1 MANIYPT
8 ALFSALNRLLL
19 LVFLFIIGPGK
30 IESRAQ
36 ITASDFVTT
45 WKTDIPGDGTSSN
58 QIKIPAFGEYT
69 VYYESIP
76 AGSAGTLPAAGTFI
90 DQNVITL
97 PAAGTYRIAI
107 RPTGAVPFHRIVA
120 ETGSLPKLLTIEQ
133 WGNVVWSSMESAY
146 IGCANL
152 TAISATDVPILSS
165 VTTMESAFQ
174 GCVLLNEAPAMD
186 NWDVGEVTNMAYMFL
201 GAQLFNQPIGNWD
214 VSSVTNMNLMFS
226 ATQAFNQPIGNWDVG
241 NVTDMSYM
249 FWSASAFN
257 QPIGSWN
264 VSGVTDMQ
272 HMFDSANNFN
282 QPIGSWDVSSVT
294 DMRQMFIQA
303 AAFNQPIGNWN
314 VGNVTRMDAM
324 FNNADAFNQ
333 PIGDWDVSKVT
344 NMGSMF
350 AFNPVFNQP
359 LADWDVSSVTN
370 IGGMFGA
377 SPFNQPIGN
386 WDVSNVTEMG
396 AMFYANQVFNQPIG
410 DWDVSSVTNMSNMFK
425 NASAFNQPIG
435 DWDVSNVTNMSSM
448 FENASAFNQPIG
460 NWDVSNVNNMTSML
474 SSAAGFNQPIGNW
487 NVSNVDYMS
496 NMFAFNPT
504 FNQPIDTWDVSNVT
518 EMSSMFENAS
528 AFNQPLGNWTLNA
541 SVDMSGML
549 IGSGL
554 DCSNYSNTLIGWA
567 ANPATPPGRVLEAD
581 GKTYG
586 QTAELARDYLI
597 TTKSW
602 TITGDSL
609 DATCTSM
616 PVTLV
621 SFSAARQESFSLL
634 TWSTTEETNSDRFDI
649 QRSTDGKAWQVVGSI
664 PSTGESKV
672 LKKYRFE
679 DYSPATGINY
689 YRLKMVDHDETF
701 AYSHI
706 ERVDFKGLADFY
718 VFPNPATDKL
728 MIGNHEEVN
737 EISIYNQAGLKV
749 LKRRSISAQGIDV
762 SKLLPGSY
770 TISITLSD
778 GSRYAGKVQVMK

>member
-8 ALFSALNRLLL
+8 ALFSALNQLLL
-19 LVFLFIIGPGK
+19 LTFLFFIGSGK
-30 IESRAQ
+30 IESHAQ
-36 ITASDFVTT
+36 IAASDYVTT
-45 WKTDIPGDGTSSN
+45 WKTDIPGDATGSN

-97 PAAGTYRIAI
+97 PAAGIYRIAI
-107 RPTGAVPFHRIVA
+107 RPTGAAPFHRITA
-120 ETGSLPKLLTIEQ
+120 QTGSFQKLLTIEQ
-133 WGNVVWSSMESAY
+133 WGNVVWSSMESAFTS
-146 IGCANL
+146 CANL
-152 TAISATDVPILSS
+152 TAISATDVPVLSS
-165 VTTMESAFQ
+165 VTTMERAFL
-174 GCVLLNEAPAMD
+174 GCLSLNDAPAMD
-186 NWDVGEVTNMAYMFL
+186 NWDVGEVTDMAYMFS

-214 VSSVTNMNLMFS
+214 VSSVTNMSLMFS
-226 ATQAFNQPIGNWDVG
+226 ATQAFNQPIGNWNVG
-241 NVTDMSYM
+241 NVADMSYM
-249 FWSASAFN
+249 FWNASAFN

-264 VSGVTDMQ
+264 VSGVNNME
-272 HMFDSANNFN
+272 HMFDGANNFN

-294 DMRQMFIQA
+294 DMTEMFIGA

-324 FNNADAFNQ
+324 FNAADVFNQ
-333 PIGDWDVSKVT
+333 PLADWDVSNVT
-344 NMGSMF
+344 SMGSMF

-370 IGGMFGA
+370 MGGMFGA
-377 SPFNQPIGN
+377 SAFNQPIGN

-396 AMFYANQVFNQPIG
+396 GMFYANQVFNQPIG
-410 DWDVSSVTNMSNMFK
+410 DWDVSSVT
-425 NASAFNQPIG
+425 
-435 DWDVSNVTNMSSM
+435 DMSSM
-448 FENASAFNQPIG
+448 FEGSAAFNQPIG
-460 NWDVSNVNNMTSML
+460 NWDVSNVNNMISMF

-487 NVSNVDYMS
+487 NVSNVEYMI
-496 NMFAFNPT
+496 NMFGFNPT

-528 AFNQPLGNWTLNA
+528 AFNQPLGNWALNA
-541 SVDMSGML
+541 SVDMTGML

-567 ANPATPPGRVLEAD
+567 ANPATPPGRVLEAN

-586 QTAELARDYLI
+586 QTAELARDYLT

-621 SFSAARQESFSLL
+621 SFAATRQESFSLL

-649 QRSTDGKAWQVVGSI
+649 QRSTDGNAWQVVGSI

-679 DYSPATGINY
+679 DHSPATGINY

-706 ERVDFKGLADFY
+706 ERIDFKGLADFY

-737 EISIYNQAGLKV
+737 EVSIYNQAGLKV

-762 SKLLPGSY
+762 SKLPPGSY
-770 TISITLSD
+770 TISVTLSD
-778 GSRYAGKVQVMK
+778 GRRHAGKVQVMK

>member
-19 LVFLFIIGPGK
+19 LVFLFFIGSGK
-30 IESRAQ
+30 IESHAQ
-36 ITASDFVTT
+36 IAASDYVTT
-45 WKTDIPGDGTSSN
+45 WKTDIPGDGTGSN

-120 ETGSLPKLLTIEQ
+120 ETGSFPKLLTIEQ
-133 WGNVVWSSMESAY
+133 WGNAMWSSMESAY

-165 VTTMESAFQ
+165 VTTMERAFQ

-214 VSSVTNMNLMFS
+214 VSSVTNMSLMFS

-272 HMFDSANNFN
+272 HMFDGAYNFN

-324 FNNADAFNQ
+324 FNSTPFNQ
-333 PIGDWDVSKVT
+333 PIGEWDVSNVT

-350 AFNPVFNQP
+350 AFDPVFNQP
-359 LADWDVSSVTN
+359 LADWDVSSVTDMS
-370 IGGMFGA
+370 GMFGA

-410 DWDVSSVTNMSNMFK
+410 DWDVSSVTNMSN
-425 NASAFNQPIG
+425 
-435 DWDVSNVTNMSSM
+435 
-448 FENASAFNQPIG
+448 
-460 NWDVSNVNNMTSML
+460 
-474 SSAAGFNQPIGNW
+474 
-487 NVSNVDYMS
+487 
-496 NMFAFNPT
+496 
-504 FNQPIDTWDVSNVT
+504 
-518 EMSSMFENAS
+518 MFENAS

-567 ANPATPPGRVLEAD
+567 ANPATPPGRILEAD

-621 SFSAARQESFSLL
+621 SFAAARQESFSLL

-664 PSTGESKV
+664 PSTGETKV

-679 DYSPATGINY
+679 DYSPATGINF

-718 VFPNPATDKL
+718 VFPNPTTDKL

-770 TISITLSD
+770 AISVTLSD